1 MKQTTDGAKDAH
13 VTEIAVLTRSSLRG
27 YVSFTVPIGLHAG
40 NRVRPKV
47 GWGPEMEL
55 DLAFLHSPA

>member
-13 VTEIAVLTRSSLRG
+13 VTEDRRSYPLSLRG
-27 YVSFTVPIGLHAG
+27 YVSFTVPIHAG